1 MRIRRPPSP
10 ATAENILPMINVVF
24 LLLIFFML
32 AGALQTADLY
42 EIDPLTSRSEATADQ
57 MEAVVLI
64 DRLGRFAFD
73 GVEIDGQ
80 SLRDAISAQL
90 ALRPEAVVRLKADG
104 RVSTPRVVEMM
115 ELMRDAGAER
125 LVLLTLE
132 PET

>member
-1 MRIRRPPSP
+1 MRVRRPRPR

-42 EIDPLTSRSEATADQ
+42 EIDPLTSRSETAAGQ
-57 MEAVVLI
+57 MGAVVLI
-64 DRLGRFAFD
+64 DRHGRLAIG
-73 GVEIDGQ
+73 GVEIGEDG
-80 SLRDAISAQL
+80 LRDAISAQL
-90 ALRPEAVVRLKADG
+90 TRRPNAVVRLKADG

-115 ELMRDAGAER
+115 ELMRDTGVER